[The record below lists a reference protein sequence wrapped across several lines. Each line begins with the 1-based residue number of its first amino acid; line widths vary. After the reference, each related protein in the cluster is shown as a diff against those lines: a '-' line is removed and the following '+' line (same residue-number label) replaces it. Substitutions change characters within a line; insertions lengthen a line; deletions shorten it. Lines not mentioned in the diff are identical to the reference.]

1 MQHFIENVA
10 FFILDFGL
18 YQPHVPAFIL
28 SRTQKGTASI
38 SAAVP
43 ITLFHYYAN

>member
-10 FFILDFGL
+10 FFILDFGI
-18 YQPHVPAFIL
+18 YQPPPSLYTH
-28 SRTQKGTASI
+28 RMQKGTASV

-43 ITLFHYYAN
+43 STLFHHYAN